1 MELWEPMIFPN
12 FMMEPKCATI
22 NSTVML
28 ANRNVEELSPDGH
41 HVASG
46 LNRWRINRKYHD
58 EFIYYSIKFGI
69 DIGELEVSRTLPE
82 HLQHQIT

>member
-28 ANRNVEELSPDGH
+28 ANRNVAELSPDGH

-46 LNRWRINRKYHD
+46 VNRMINQQ
-58 EFIYYSIKFGI
+58 EIS
-69 DIGELEVSRTLPE
+69 
-82 HLQHQIT
+82 